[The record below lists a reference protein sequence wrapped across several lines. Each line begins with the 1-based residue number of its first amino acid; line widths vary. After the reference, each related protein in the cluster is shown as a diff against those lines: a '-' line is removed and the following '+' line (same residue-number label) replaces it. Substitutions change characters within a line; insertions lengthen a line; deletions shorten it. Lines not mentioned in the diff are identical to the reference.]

1 MLTVLGASHHDLEL
15 TQLERLSARTEEL
28 SSGLV
33 ALSARADSPVAGV
46 VLVSTCNRLE
56 IYLDSLRFHDAID
69 AVGEVIAETAGVRT
83 DDVSALLKVRVGAPV
98 AAHLFSVTAGM
109 DSMVVGEAE
118 IAGQIARAFRDAQL
132 AGTTSAPIN
141 LLFQAAARTAKRVA
155 TVTGLGAAGRSV
167 ASVALGIAVA
177 DGAVGDA
184 ASGDAASGR
193 TVSGGTVSWD
203 AASEGGAAKGRPA
216 LSGSRA
222 LVIGTGALARVVA
235 AELRSR
241 GCTNLAVFSPSGR
254 APSFAVRY
262 DAVAVMP
269 DDLPAALV
277 ATDLVVTCSGASTP
291 TLTEKLLKDVVAQR
305 DQPLPVIDLA
315 LRSDL
320 SAGARIVPGVRLVD
334 LHTVAAQ
341 SDPAHRAAVTDA
353 QDIVIAAVSDFE
365 DQLAQR
371 RIDPAVVALRQHIS
385 ATVEKEVARL
395 RAKYP
400 ADVASDVELALHRV
414 TQSLLHTPTLRAKEL
429 ARTGDSAD
437 YLQAL
442 HTLFGIDI
450 STGQPAGGTAE
461 STGRLA

>member
-15 TQLERLSARTEEL
+15 TQLERLAARTEEL
-28 SSGLV
+28 SSGLA
-33 ALSARADSPVAGV
+33 ALCAREDSPVAGL

-56 IYLDSLRFHDAID
+56 IYLDAVRFHDAID
-69 AVGEVIAETAGVRT
+69 AVGEVVAETAGMRT
-83 DDVSALLKVRVGAPV
+83 DDVVALLKVRVGAPV
-98 AAHLFSVTAGM
+98 AAHLFSVTAGL

-118 IAGQIARAFRDAQL
+118 IAGQVARAFRDAQ
-132 AGTTSAPIN
+132 AARTTSAPIN

-167 ASVALGIAVA
+167 ASVALDIALA
-177 DGAVGDA
+177 DDGVTGGGGGSAGA
-184 ASGDAASGR
+184 
-193 TVSGGTVSWD
+193 GT
-203 AASEGGAAKGRPA
+203 A
-216 LSGSRA
+216 LSGARA
-222 LVIGTGALARVVA
+222 LVIGTGAYARVVA
-235 AELRSR
+235 AELRER
-241 GCTNLAVFSPSGR
+241 GCAELSVFSPSGR
-254 APSFAVRY
+254 APSFATRH
-262 DAVAVMP
+262 DATVV
-269 DDLPAALV
+269 LPADLFTAL
-277 ATDLVVTCSGASTP
+277 AAADLVVTCSGASAP
-291 TLTEKLLKDVVAQR
+291 TLDEVLLKDVVAQR
-305 DQPLPVIDLA
+305 DRPLPVIDLA

-320 SAGARIVPGVRLVD
+320 SPGARTVPGVRLVD
-334 LHTVAAQ
+334 LYTVAEQA
-341 SDPAHRAAVTDA
+341 DPAHRDAVTDA

-400 ADVASDVELALHRV
+400 ADVAGDVELALHRV

-437 YLQAL
+437 YVQAL

-450 STGQPAGGTAE
+450 SQPAAAADGA
-461 STGRLA
+461 RNAAHPA

>member
-15 TQLERLSARTEEL
+15 TQLERLAARTEEL
-28 SSGLV
+28 SSGLA
-33 ALSARADSPVAGV
+33 ALGAREDSPVAGL

-56 IYLDSLRFHDAID
+56 IYLDALRFHDAID
-69 AVGEVIAETAGVRT
+69 AVGDVVAETAGMRT
-83 DDVSALLKVRVGAPV
+83 EDVVALLKVRVGAPV
-98 AAHLFSVTAGM
+98 AAHLFSVTAGL

-118 IAGQIARAFRDAQL
+118 IAGQVARAFRDAQ
-132 AGTTSAPIN
+132 AARTTSAPIN

-167 ASVALGIAVA
+167 ASVALDIALA
-177 DGAVGDA
+177 NDDLADDLAGESWGSSGSGDGAAYA
-184 ASGDAASGR
+184 AS
-193 TVSGGTVSWD
+193 T
-203 AASEGGAAKGRPA
+203 
-216 LSGSRA
+216 LSGARA
-222 LVIGTGALARVVA
+222 LVIGTGAYARVVA
-235 AELRSR
+235 AELRAR
-241 GCTNLAVFSPSGR
+241 GCSDLSVFSPSGR
-254 APSFAVRY
+254 APAFATRH
-262 DAVAVMP
+262 DATVV
-269 DDLPAALV
+269 LPEHLFAAL
-277 ATDLVVTCSGASTP
+277 AAADLVVTCSGASVP
-291 TLTEKLLKDVVAQR
+291 TLDDVLLKDVVAQR
-305 DQPLPVIDLA
+305 DRPLPVIDLA

-320 SAGARIVPGVRLVD
+320 SPGARTVPGVRLVD
-334 LHTVAAQ
+334 LYTVAEQA
-341 SDPAHRAAVTDA
+341 DPAHRDAVTDA

-400 ADVASDVELALHRV
+400 ADVAGDVELALHRV

-437 YLQAL
+437 YVQAL

-450 STGQPAGGTAE
+450 SQPAAAADGAHNAGHPA
-461 STGRLA
+461 

>member
-15 TQLERLSARTEEL
+15 TQLERLAARTEEL
-28 SSGLV
+28 SSGLA
-33 ALSARADSPVAGV
+33 ALCAREDSPVAGL

-56 IYLDSLRFHDAID
+56 IYLDALRFHDAID
-69 AVGEVIAETAGVRT
+69 AVGDVVAETAGMRT
-83 DDVSALLKVRVGAPV
+83 EDVVALLKVRVGAPV
-98 AAHLFSVTAGM
+98 AAHLFSVTAGL

-118 IAGQIARAFRDAQL
+118 IAGQVARAFRDAQ
-132 AGTTSAPIN
+132 AARTTSAPIN

-167 ASVALGIAVA
+167 ASVALDIALA
-177 DGAVGDA
+177 NNDGPASDLAGEAWGSSGSGDGAAGA
-184 ASGDAASGR
+184 AS
-193 TVSGGTVSWD
+193 T
-203 AASEGGAAKGRPA
+203 
-216 LSGSRA
+216 LSGARA
-222 LVIGTGALARVVA
+222 LVIGTGAYARVVA
-235 AELRSR
+235 AELRAR
-241 GCTNLAVFSPSGR
+241 GCSDLSVFSPSGR
-254 APSFAVRY
+254 APAFATRH
-262 DAVAVMP
+262 DATVV
-269 DDLPAALV
+269 LPEHLFAAL
-277 ATDLVVTCSGASTP
+277 AAADLVVTCSGSSVA
-291 TLTEKLLKDVVAQR
+291 TLDEALLKDVVAQR
-305 DQPLPVIDLA
+305 DRPLSVVDLA

-320 SAGARIVPGVRLVD
+320 SPGARTVPGVRLVD
-334 LHTVAAQ
+334 LYTVAEQA
-341 SDPAHRAAVTDA
+341 DPAHRDAVTDA

-400 ADVASDVELALHRV
+400 ADVAGDVELALHRV

-437 YLQAL
+437 YVQAL

-450 STGQPAGGTAE
+450 SQPAAAADGAHNAGHPA
-461 STGRLA
+461 